1 VGPSKTC
8 KFASV
13 FMGQKG
19 GKHQQADTGA
29 YDKDCEQKSK
39 EVDRA
44 IKRAEQEEQE
54 VSKLLL
60 LGAGDSG
67 KSTLFKQMR
76 LLYGKGFPE
85 ADRKQYI
92 SSIDMNLWQ
101 GTRVLANQAEKY
113 GGITAAN
120 AEAKTFV
127 LESKDDR
134 IDAVSAG
141 HIKAIWGDA
150 GAKKAY
156 EHREAFYWSESAPYF
171 FERIDEISSA
181 KYVPSQED
189 ILRCRVP
196 TTGIVET
203 SFSIDGNLYRMLDV
217 GGQRSERKKWIHC
230 FEDVTAVLFVAN
242 IAAFDQKLYEDQQ
255 QPALE
260 EAITLFDFVANHKA
274 FTKTSIVLFLNK
286 RDLLSAKL
294 ATSPLG
300 KYYPAYKGECY
311 DDAVE
316 FMTDLFVAKA
326 PADKRIYSHV
336 TCATDTT
343 NVGVVFL
350 AVKDIII
357 TQMLKALELA

>member
-1 VGPSKTC
+1 
-8 KFASV
+8 
-13 FMGQKG
+13 MGQKVA
-19 GKHQQADTGA
+19 KPHHDTGA

-92 SSIDMNLWQ
+92 ASIDMNLWQ
-101 GTRVLANQAEKY
+101 GSRVLITQAEKY
-113 GGITAAN
+113 GGISAAN
-120 AEAKTFV
+120 AASKAFV
-127 LESKDDR
+127 LEAKDERLDT
-134 IDAVSAG
+134 AG
-141 HIKAIWGDA
+141 ATHIKAIWRDP

-156 EHREAFYWSESAPYF
+156 EHREEYYWSESTPYF
-171 FERIDEISSA
+171 FDRLDEIASTR
-181 KYVPSQED
+181 YVPTQED

-242 IAAFDQKLYEDQQ
+242 IAAFDQKLYEDEL
-255 QPALE
+255 QPALD
-260 EAITLFDFVANHKA
+260 EAVSLFDFAANHKA
-274 FTKTSIVLFLNK
+274 FVKTSIVLFLNK
-286 RDLLSAKL
+286 RDLLASKL
-294 ATSPLG
+294 ETSSLA
-300 KYYPAYKGECY
+300 KYYPAYKGNSY

-316 FMTDLFVAKA
+316 FITGLFLAKA
-326 PADKRIYSHV
+326 PMDKKIYSHV

>member
-1 VGPSKTC
+1 
-8 KFASV
+8 
-13 FMGQKG
+13 MGQKG
-19 GKHQQADTGA
+19 AKHEAGV

-44 IKRAEQEEQE
+44 IKKAEQEEQE

-67 KSTLFKQMR
+67 KSTLFKQMK

-85 ADRKQYI
+85 QDRKQYI

-101 GTRVLANQAEKY
+101 GTRILITQADKL
-113 GGITAAN
+113 GGGMSAAN
-120 AEAKTFV
+120 AASKTFV
-127 LESKDDR
+127 LEAKDDR
-134 IDAVSAG
+134 IDPAG
-141 HIKAIWGDA
+141 AIHIKNVWGDA
-150 GAKKAY
+150 SAKTAY
-156 EHREAFYWSESAPYF
+156 EHREEFYWSESTPYF
-171 FERIDEISSA
+171 FERLDEIASP

-203 SFSIDGNLYRMLDV
+203 SFSIDGNMYKMLDV

-242 IAAFDQKLYEDQQ
+242 IAAFDQKLYEDEA

-260 EAITLFDFVANHKA
+260 EAVSLFDFVANHKA
-274 FTKTSIVLFLNK
+274 FLKTSIVLFLNK
-286 RDLLSAKL
+286 RDLLAAKL
-294 ATSPLG
+294 ATSSLA

-311 DDAVE
+311 EDAVE
-316 FMTDLFVAKA
+316 FMTDLFLKKA

>member
-1 VGPSKTC
+1 
-8 KFASV
+8 
-13 FMGQKG
+13 MGQKG
-19 GKHQQADTGA
+19 GKHQHDAGA

-85 ADRKQYI
+85 ADRRQYI

-101 GTRVLANQAEKY
+101 GTRVLIHQAEKL
-113 GGITAAN
+113 GGITPEN
-120 AEAKTFV
+120 AEAKRFI
-127 LESKDDR
+127 LESKDERLDPVT
-134 IDAVSAG
+134 AS
-141 HIKAIWGDA
+141 HIKAIWNDA

-156 EHREAFYWSESAPYF
+156 EHREDFYWSESTPYF
-171 FERIDEISSA
+171 FERIDEISTTR
-181 KYVPSQED
+181 YVPTQED

-242 IAAFDQKLYEDQQ
+242 IAAFDQKLYEDEA

-260 EAITLFDFVANHKA
+260 EAVTLFDYAANNKA

-286 RDLLSAKL
+286 RDLLAAKL
-294 ATSPLG
+294 ATSSLS
-300 KYYPAYKGECY
+300 KYYPAYKGNSY
-311 DDAVE
+311 DEAVE
-316 FMTDLFVAKA
+316 FMTELFISKA

>member
-1 VGPSKTC
+1 
-8 KFASV
+8 
-13 FMGQKG
+13 MGQKG
-19 GKHQQADTGA
+19 TKHDGS
-29 YDKDCEQKSK
+29 YDKNCEQKSK

-76 LLYGKGFPE
+76 LLYGKGFAE
-85 ADRKQYI
+85 QDRKQYT
-92 SSIDMNLWQ
+92 SSVDMNLWQ
-101 GTRVLANQAEKY
+101 GTKTLVHLAEKY
-113 GGITAAN
+113 GGLSPDI
-120 AEAKTFV
+120 AESKAFV
-127 LESKDDR
+127 LEAKDDR
-134 IDAVSAG
+134 RIDDVGAG
-141 HIKAIWGDA
+141 HIKAVWEDA
-150 GAKKAY
+150 GVKAALTK
-156 EHREAFYWSESAPYF
+156 ESFYWSESTPYF
-171 FERIDEISSA
+171 YERLDEIATA
-181 KYVPSQED
+181 KYIPSQED
-189 ILRCRVP
+189 ILRVRVP

-242 IAAFDQKLYEDQQ
+242 IAAYDLKLYEDDQQ
-255 QPALE
+255 AALD
-260 EAITLFDFVANHKA
+260 EAINLFDFVANNKA
-274 FTKTSIVLFLNK
+274 FAKTSIVLFLNK
-286 RDLLSAKL
+286 RDLLAAKL
-294 ATSPLG
+294 ASSPLS
-300 KYYPAYKGECY
+300 KCYPEFTGSTY
-311 DDAVE
+311 DEAVE
-316 FMTDLFVAKA
+316 FMTDLFLAKA
-326 PADKRIYSHV
+326 PPDKRIYSHV

>member
-1 VGPSKTC
+1 
-8 KFASV
+8 
-13 FMGQKG
+13 MGQKG
-19 GKHQQADTGA
+19 SKNGG
-29 YDKDCEQKSK
+29 YDKNCEQKSK

-76 LLYGKGFPE
+76 LLYGKGFAD

-92 SSIDMNLWQ
+92 SSVDMNLWQ
-101 GTRVLANQAEKY
+101 GTKTLIILADKY
-113 GGITAAN
+113 GGLAPESAAS
-120 AEAKTFV
+120 KTFV
-127 LESKDDR
+127 AEVKDDHR
-134 IDAVSAG
+134 ILEEAAK
-141 HIKAIWGDA
+141 HIRTIWEDPGVKAA
-150 GAKKAY
+150 LAQ
-156 EHREAFYWSESAPYF
+156 ESFYWAESTPYF
-171 FERIDEISSA
+171 FDRLSDIA
-181 KYVPSQED
+181 TTKYIPSQED
-189 ILRCRVP
+189 ILRVRVP

-203 SFSIDGNLYRMLDV
+203 SFSIDGNMYRMLDV

-242 IAAFDQKLYEDQQ
+242 IAAYDLKLYEDEG
-255 QPALE
+255 QPALD
-260 EAITLFDFVANHKA
+260 EAIALFDFVANNKA
-274 FTKTSIVLFLNK
+274 FAKTSIVLFLNK
-286 RDLLSAKL
+286 RDLLQAKL
-294 ATSPLG
+294 PTSPLS
-300 KYYPAYKGECY
+300 KHYPAFTGSTYEE
-311 DDAVE
+311 AVE
-316 FMTDLFVAKA
+316 FITDLFLAKA
-326 PADKRIYSHV
+326 PIEKRIYSHV

>member
-1 VGPSKTC
+1 
-8 KFASV
+8 
-13 FMGQKG
+13 MGQKG
-19 GKHQQADTGA
+19 GKHEAGA

-85 ADRKQYI
+85 ADRKQYTA
-92 SSIDMNLWQ
+92 SIDMNMWQ
-101 GTRVLANQAEKY
+101 GTRILVNQAEKY
-113 GGITAAN
+113 GGVSN
-120 AEAKTFV
+120 PEAKAFV
-127 LESKDDR
+127 LEAKDDR
-134 IDAVSAG
+134 IDAIAAG
-141 HIKAIWGDA
+141 HIKAIWDDPA
-150 GAKKAY
+150 AKTAF
-156 EHREAFYWSESAPYF
+156 EHRGEFYWSESTPYF
-171 FERIDEISSA
+171 FERLDEICT
-181 KYVPSQED
+181 KGYVPSQED

-242 IAAFDQKLYEDQQ
+242 IAAFDQKLYEDEQ

-260 EAITLFDFVANHKA
+260 EAFSLFDFVANHKA
-274 FTKTSIVLFLNK
+274 FVKTSIVLFLNK
-286 RDLLSAKL
+286 RDLLAAKL
-294 ATSPLG
+294 ATSPLA
-300 KYYPAYKGECY
+300 KYYPAYKGENY

-316 FMTDLFVAKA
+316 FMTELFLAKA